1 MTPPGNADLAEL
13 PDHTV
18 DFASEIL
25 NTPPEKLAERIRR
38 LSPEMRATVLA
49 EVARRFR
56 DLVARCA
63 EVEEELTH
71 LHYHAQRLEEMI
83 LRARERD
90 DSGR

>member
-1 MTPPGNADLAEL
+1 MSPPGNADLGEL

-25 NTPPEKLAERIRR
+25 NTPSEELDERIRR

-56 DLVARCA
+56 ELLARCSEA
-63 EVEEELTH
+63 EEELTH
-71 LHYHAQRLEEMI
+71 LRYHAQRLEDLI
-83 LRARERD
+83 LRAREDR
-90 DSGR
+90 